1 MSTKHT
7 YIYPILKQTEHRCKP
22 YQIPDIK
29 MIESC
34 NYSELAIQNEDGY
47 YYGTKSKQ
55 GYLFIE
61 DTIEETL

>member
-1 MSTKHT
+1 MPTKHI
-7 YIYPILKQTEHRCKP
+7 YIYPILKQTKHRCKP

-29 MIESC
+29 MVESGDC
-34 NYSELAIQNEDGY
+34 SEFAIQNEDGY
-47 YYGTKSKQ
+47 YYGMESKQ